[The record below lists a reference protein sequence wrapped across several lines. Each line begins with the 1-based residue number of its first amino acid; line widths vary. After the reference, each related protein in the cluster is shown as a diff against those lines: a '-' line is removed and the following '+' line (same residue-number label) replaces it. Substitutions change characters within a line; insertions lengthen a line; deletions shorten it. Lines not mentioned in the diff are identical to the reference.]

1 MRIYSRDA
9 RVLDGSRQ
17 LAEPSFR
24 FPLRGILAPDGLV
37 HVAPVKVHV
46 ELRAAW
52 NKHLCQFAAVAPA
65 HGIREGN
72 DSVRRA
78 SEGDPSEYE

>member
-9 RVLDGSRQ
+9 RVLDGSGQ
-17 LAEPSFR
+17 LSEPSFR